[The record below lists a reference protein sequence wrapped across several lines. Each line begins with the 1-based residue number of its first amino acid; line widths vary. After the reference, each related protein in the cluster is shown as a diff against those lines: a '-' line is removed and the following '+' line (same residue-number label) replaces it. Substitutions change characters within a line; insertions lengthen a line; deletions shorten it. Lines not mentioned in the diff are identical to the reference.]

1 MKLFKFLVS
10 LGCFDFSFGLVDFFL
25 LELFFTVMI
34 LFFVEVGYGVGLVGM
49 EILEGIQEGRVEV
62 VDFVQG

>member
-49 EILEGIQEGRVEV
+49 EILEGI
-62 VDFVQG
+62 